1 MYIPITYNINLTL
14 TSAYAAFVLF
24 CFFFFFS
31 VVSRLWSTSS
41 LPYYTPVTDTSPLS
55 TNYQLPTLPLF
66 ESFACSFEN
75 QFCVY
80 LWKGNSGFF
89 GYWAFWEF
97 DVGVMIFESWDLG
110 FHYCHG
116 GQLSSGWTWSERSV
130 TNCRLGWLQLRWA
143 SVAYLV
149 DGIFMRLSN
158 QSLGFVILARL
169 VPHCIW

>member
-1 MYIPITYNINLTL
+1 MP
-14 TSAYAAFVLF
+14 FLF
-24 CFFFFFS
+24 CFFLFFS
-31 VVSRLWSTSS
+31 PWSQDSVQL
-41 LPYYTPVTDTSPLS
+41 LPYLTIHQSQTHHLSVPTTNHPLS
-55 TNYQLPTLPLF
+55 LSSNLLLVLLKTN
-66 ESFACSFEN
+66 SASIG
-75 QFCVY
+75 

-149 DGIFMRLSN
+149 DGIFMRLST

-169 VPHCIW
+169 VHHCIW